1 MNIIKRILISARY
14 RINKWLDG
22 PDQMERLK
30 KNGLR
35 YGKNFHMFNSFI
47 DEGHAFLVDIGDDVT
62 ITNCS
67 ILAHDAST
75 KLDLKYSRVGRVSIG
90 SRVFIGYGS
99 IILPNVRIGNDV
111 IIGAGSVVTKDI
123 PDDSV
128 AVGNP
133 ARVIGKKSE
142 YIERNRGF
150 LDVKPTFHTYHP
162 AKTAQEKAK
171 MIADLKDTDGFDP

>member
-1 MNIIKRILISARY
+1 MGIIKRILISARY
-14 RINKWLDG
+14 KINKWLDG

-30 KNGLR
+30 INGLR

-62 ITNCS
+62 ITNCT

-75 KLDLKYSRVGRVSIG
+75 KYDLKYSRVGRVSIG
-90 SRVFIGYGS
+90 SRVFIGFGS
-99 IILPNVRIGNDV
+99 IVLPNVRIGNDV

-133 ARVIGKKSE
+133 ARVIGKRSE
-142 YIERNRGF
+142 YIEKHRDLLN
-150 LDVKPTFHTYHP
+150 VKPTFHTYHP
-162 AKTAQEKAK
+162 VKTEQEKAK
-171 MIADLKDTDGFDP
+171 MIIELENTDGFDP